1 MKPQNM
7 GTKIRT
13 LLGILT
19 TINTV
24 LAVTDVTQFGN
35 EDVAFVYKLVSV
47 IINAVIV
54 GINTWYNNDYTPA
67 AAEAT
72 GKLRQSKREEKEN
85 YVGDSFYQE
94 YTHDYEENDEHRG
107 GDPEEVIEEEEG
119 DEQDAL

>member
-35 EDVAFVYKLVSV
+35 EDVAFIYKLVSV
-47 IINAVIV
+47 IINAIIV

-67 AAEAT
+67 AARHT
-72 GKLRQSKREEKEN
+72 GSLRQEKREEKEN